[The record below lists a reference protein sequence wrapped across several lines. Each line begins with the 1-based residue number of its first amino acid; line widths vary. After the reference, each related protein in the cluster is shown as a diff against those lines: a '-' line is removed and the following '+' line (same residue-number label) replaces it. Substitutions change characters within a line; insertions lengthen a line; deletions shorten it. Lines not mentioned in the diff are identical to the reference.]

1 MSQQSLID
9 AAKAL
14 DIAYGEKNW
23 DAVRASVAPSVLY
36 DEVATH
42 RKMQGVD
49 QLIAAWQGWA
59 TAFPD
64 SKATFRNA
72 FVSGNTVVLEVTWR
86 GTHRGPLHTPGGQIA
101 ATGKTFDLPACQIIE
116 IADGKAT
123 SMRQYFDMATL
134 MQQLGITA

>member
-14 DIAYGEKNW
+14 DIAYGKKNW
-23 DAVRASVAPSVLY
+23 DALRASVASGVLY

-42 RKMQGVD
+42 RKMKGVD
-49 QLIAAWQGWA
+49 QLIAAWKGWA

-64 SKATFRNA
+64 SKATFHSA
-72 FVSGNTVVLEVTWR
+72 FVSGNTVVLELTWH
-86 GTHRGPLHTPGGQIA
+86 GTHRGPLHMPGGQIA
-101 ATGKTFDLPACQIIE
+101 ATGKMIDLPACQIIE

-123 SMRQYFDMATL
+123 SMRQYFDMATI